1 MEDGVRIAE
10 TEEELRAS
18 FRLRYKV
25 YVESMG
31 RLRDKGD
38 HERKELRDERDD
50 VAKAIVAIKDGEAIG
65 TLRLFWGGDA
75 PFSKELIEAYRI
87 ESFLEILP
95 QDRMCIVERLM
106 VDEAHRGSTAALRM
120 YKEVMCFVFKNQV
133 EAIFL
138 DCEPHHLNSYLK
150 LGFRPFA
157 DTYSYPG
164 IGLVVPMV
172 LICGDYQHLR
182 DVGSPFSML
191 VNEDDLRYCR
201 YTDELLELIGQQ
213 GKVLSEEASEPG
225 EFLQRIYTDPT
236 LLDNSK
242 PKIFDGLTEEEIKR
256 VVRRSHIIEVTRG
269 DRIIEKDNAAR
280 TMFILLS
287 GVAEVWNRDQLQA
300 VISPGELIG
309 EIAFFLKEPRS
320 ATIRAATDDVRVL
333 SLDEASMSRL
343 LKHDAQLA
351 NKLLLNIA
359 KTLCYRVVAGI
370 DTTDLRAAVS
380 EASA

>member
-1 MEDGVRIAE
+1 MEDGVRFAE

-31 RLRDKGD
+31 RLKDKSD
-38 HERKELRDERDD
+38 HERRELRDRQDE
-50 VAKAIVAIKDGEAIG
+50 VARAVVAIKDGEAIG

-75 PFSKELIEAYRI
+75 SFSDTLVEAYRI
-87 ESFLEILP
+87 RPFLDVVPE
-95 QDRMCIVERLM
+95 DRICVVERLM
-106 VDEAHRGSTAALRM
+106 VDEAHRGSSAALRL
-120 YKEVMCFVFKNQV
+120 YKQVMCFVFEKKV

-191 VNEDDLRYCR
+191 VTEDDLRYCE
-201 YTDELLELIGQQ
+201 YTDQLRSLIGQQ
-213 GKVLSEEASEPG
+213 HVFSEEESEPS
-225 EFLQRIYTDPT
+225 EFLKKIYAFPG
-236 LLDNSK
+236 LLDSAK
-242 PKIFDGLTEEEIKR
+242 PKIFDDLTETEIRR
-256 VVRRSHIIEVTRG
+256 VVRRSHIIEVTKG
-269 DRIIEKDNAAR
+269 DRIIEKNNAAR
-280 TMFILLS
+280 TMFVLLS
-287 GVAEVWNRDQLQA
+287 GIAEVWNNEQLQA

-309 EIAFFLKEPRS
+309 EIAFFLNKPRS

-343 LKHDAQLA
+343 LKHDAELA
-351 NKLLLNIA
+351 NKLLMNIA

-370 DTTDLRAAVS
+370 ETTDLRS
-380 EASA
+380 